1 MITVKFI
8 DVGRNKLSWTAT
20 CAEVGFDWLC
30 KQVLSRVPIKDIA
43 EGLSF
48 RNEHGSG
55 TIYAGV
61 RAVGRFI
68 VVSERAKDA
77 RSARIVTE
85 TITNQG
91 GGR

>member
-1 MITVKFI
+1 MLTVKFI
-8 DVGRNKLSWTAT
+8 DVGRDKKNWTAT

-48 RNEHGSG
+48 RNEYGKG
-55 TIYAGV
+55 TIYAGEQV
-61 RAVGRFI
+61 VGHFE
-68 VVSERAKDA
+68 V
-77 RSARIVTE
+77 VTE

-91 GGR
+91 GGEIE